1 MQGTWGW
8 DRANFLN
15 PEENIVLRLY
25 IRFVDPGTVV
35 SYHHKLYHHLEE
47 DVGEEGDSQGKDG
60 EQVQCEADD
69 LINPGMEITD
79 QFWEQMWPHKD

>member
-1 MQGTWGW
+1 MF
-8 DRANFLN
+8 FL
-15 PEENIVLRLY
+15 
-25 IRFVDPGTVV
+25 
-35 SYHHKLYHHLEE
+35 HHLNHQLDHLEE

-79 QFWEQMWPHKD
+79 QF

>member
-1 MQGTWGW
+1 M
-8 DRANFLN
+8 
-15 PEENIVLRLY
+15 RLY
-25 IRFVDPGTVV
+25 FRFVDPGTVV

-69 LINPGMEITD
+69 LINPGMEITY
-79 QFWEQMWPHKD
+79 QF